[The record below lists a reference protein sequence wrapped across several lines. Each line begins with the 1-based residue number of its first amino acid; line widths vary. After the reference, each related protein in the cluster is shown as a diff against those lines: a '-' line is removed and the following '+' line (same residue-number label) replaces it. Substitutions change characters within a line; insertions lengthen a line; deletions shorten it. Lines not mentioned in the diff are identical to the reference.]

1 MMAVTGTARKRKKLD
16 QLVVSDV
23 PTLKAM
29 ADPLRLHILIELGDH
44 TRTVKE
50 VASTL
55 GVRPT
60 RLYYHFKILERAG
73 LIRVVDRRMVSGIE
87 ERSYESVAENT
98 TIAPEVIPS
107 GVKSGVVSALLNVVR
122 AELELALVSGS
133 MVIGDPDGAVP
144 MLSLTAPL
152 LSPAEVEELQKR
164 LRGIVEEF
172 GDRGGPEEGRR
183 QYHAMLAWY
192 LAPSEVRRNAS

>member
-1 MMAVTGTARKRKKLD
+1 MPVTGTKRKRKKLD

-29 ADPLRLHILIELGDH
+29 ADPLRLQILIELGDD

-50 VASTL
+50 VAATL

-60 RLYYHFKILERAG
+60 RLYYHFKILEQSG
-73 LIRVVDRRMVSGIE
+73 LIRVADRRMVSGIE
-87 ERSYESVAENT
+87 ERSYESVAEST

-107 GVKSGVVSALLNVVR
+107 GVKKGVVGALLNVVR

-133 MVIGDPDGAVP
+133 MVIGDPEGPVP
-144 MLSLTAPL
+144 ILSMTAL
-152 LSPAEVEELQKR
+152 QLSPAEVEELQKR
-164 LRGIVEEF
+164 LRAIVEEF
-172 GDRGGPEEGRR
+172 GDRGEPGEARR
-183 QYHAMLAWY
+183 QYHAMLAYY
-192 LAPSEVRRNAS
+192 LAPSEVHRNAP

>member
-1 MMAVTGTARKRKKLD
+1 MAVTGTNRKRKKLD
-16 QLVVSDV
+16 QLVISDV

-29 ADPLRLHILIELGDH
+29 ADPLRLQILIELADH

-50 VASTL
+50 VAATL

-60 RLYYHFKILERAG
+60 RLYYHFKILEQSG

-87 ERSYESVAENT
+87 ERSYESVADST

-107 GVKSGVVSALLNVVR
+107 GVKSGVVGALLNVVR
-122 AELELALVSGS
+122 AELELALLSGS
-133 MVIGDPDGAVP
+133 MVIGDPEGAVP
-144 MLSLTAPL
+144 ILSMTAL
-152 LSPAEVEELQKR
+152 QLFPAEVEELQKR
-164 LRGIVEEF
+164 LMAIVEEF
-172 GDRGGPEEGRR
+172 GNRSEPGEARR
-183 QYHAMLAWY
+183 QYHAMLACY